1 MFRSMSEWCLF
12 APQNK
17 PLDYN
22 TLRKAII
29 TFLGKNHITYKK
41 SIKKGVHY
49 SRGKTVTRSTLYK
62 FDKKCITVKEEC
74 LNGTKT
80 TIVILDIRLHESA
93 NPE

>member
-41 SIKKGVHY
+41 SIKKGQRLLGHCMSENVADLQKGY
-49 SRGKTVTRSTLYK
+49 FLPQKTVASN
-62 FDKKCITVKEEC
+62 I
-74 LNGTKT
+74 KT
-80 TIVILDIRLHESA
+80 
-93 NPE
+93 